1 MTINLDLQSR
11 TPIYMQI
18 EEEIERYIVLGILNP
33 KDQLPSVRELASSLG
48 INPNTV
54 KKAYTILEQ
63 KGVIVTLST
72 KGTYITE
79 KIDRVSDEVKKR
91 KLENIKKEIKELE
104 KYGMKLDDIIKELK
118 K

>member
-54 KKAYTILEQ
+54 KKAYDDLEAKGTLSTI
-63 KGVIVTLST
+63 ST
-72 KGTYITE
+72 KGTFVADDINKVVEE
-79 KIDRVSDEVKKR
+79 KIDSK
-91 KLENIKKEIKELE
+91 IKEIK
-104 KYGMKLDDIIKELK
+104 KLIHEIEGLGVSRNDIIKRL
-118 K
+118 